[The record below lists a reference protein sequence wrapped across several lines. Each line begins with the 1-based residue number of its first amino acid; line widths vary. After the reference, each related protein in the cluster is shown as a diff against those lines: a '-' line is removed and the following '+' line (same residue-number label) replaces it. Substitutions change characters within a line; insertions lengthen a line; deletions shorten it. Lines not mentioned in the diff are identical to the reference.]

1 MATRI
6 YLDHAATTPI
16 LPAAAEAIRAACDI
30 WANPSSAHAEGRAV
44 RAAMEDARRRIADA
58 LGWDGALIFTSG
70 ATEAIEIVLRRAKA
84 GPRIVSAIEHPAV
97 LRGAADARQV
107 AARRDGTL
115 DLADLDAALA
125 GAERP
130 LVAVQSVNNETGVV
144 HPLGD
149 IAARV
154 KAVGGLLLAD
164 CAQSA
169 GKLPLP
175 QADFIAVAA
184 HKFGGPPGIGALLV
198 RDTAALE
205 AVGGQEGGLRPG
217 TAAVPMIM
225 GFAAAAEAD
234 HRWYAE
240 AERLRARLDAGVL
253 AAGGAVV
260 AEAAPRIAT
269 IAGYRMPGVP
279 AAAQM
284 MQLDLA
290 GIAVSAGSACSSG
303 SLKTSHVLAAMGM
316 SEEEAR
322 EVIRVSFG
330 PQTVR
335 GRHRRPARRMAQALR
350 APPRRVTIYLDY
362 QATTP
367 LAPEA
372 LAAMRPWLEDK
383 FANPHS
389 PHKLGREA
397 AATVEVA
404 RERIVE
410 KLGPGREALLHLGGD
425 RGGELGAE
433 GRWRRVRSSPSP
445 PSMPACSTRPNG
457 WRAKDARSISSPSDA
472 TDSSISIWCASG

>member
-1 MATRI
+1 VGSRI

-16 LPAAAEAIRAACDI
+16 LPAAAAAIGAACWA
-30 WANPSSAHAEGRAV
+30 WANPSSAHEEGRAA
-44 RAAMEDARRRIADA
+44 RAAMEDARRRIAAA
-58 LGWDGALIFTSG
+58 LDWDGTLVFTSG
-70 ATEAIEIVLRRAKA
+70 ATEAIEIVIGRARA

-97 LRGAADARQV
+97 LRSAPGARQV
-107 AARRDGTL
+107 AVKPDGTL

-130 LVAVQSVNNETGVV
+130 LVAVQSVNNETGVI
-144 HPLGD
+144 HPLGP
-149 IAARV
+149 IAERV
-154 KAVGGLLLAD
+154 KAAGGLLLAD

-198 RDTAALE
+198 RDTGSLE

-234 HRWYAE
+234 HLWYEE
-240 AERLRARLDAGVL
+240 AKRLRARLDAGIL

-260 AEAAPRIAT
+260 AATAPRVAT

-303 SLKTSHVLAAMGM
+303 SLKTSHVLTAMGM
-316 SEEEAR
+316 AEEEAR

-330 PQTVR
+330 PSTAEGDIDALLAEWR
-335 GRHRRPARRMAQALR
+335 ALYARRR
-350 APPRRVTIYLDY
+350 A
-362 QATTP
+362 A
-367 LAPEA
+367 
-372 LAAMRPWLEDK
+372 
-383 FANPHS
+383 
-389 PHKLGREA
+389 
-397 AATVEVA
+397 
-404 RERIVE
+404 
-410 KLGPGREALLHLGGD
+410 
-425 RGGELGAE
+425 
-433 GRWRRVRSSPSP
+433 
-445 PSMPACSTRPNG
+445 
-457 WRAKDARSISSPSDA
+457 
-472 TDSSISIWCASG
+472 